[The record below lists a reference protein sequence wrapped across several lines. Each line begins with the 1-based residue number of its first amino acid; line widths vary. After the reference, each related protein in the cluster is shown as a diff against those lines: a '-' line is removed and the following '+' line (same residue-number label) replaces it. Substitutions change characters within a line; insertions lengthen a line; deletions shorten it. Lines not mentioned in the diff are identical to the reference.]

1 MRQRVACR
9 RATMRHGRGREGDAQ
24 VSTNK
29 VARPTTADVARL
41 ASVSTATVSYVLN
54 NAEGRRISAETRE
67 AVYRGRETPRL
78 PAQPGRA
85 QPRPR
90 ARAVWCSY
98 VVPHV
103 AVGEMPMQA
112 GSRMTTELARFGLL
126 QVQIFETE
134 DDQYVVDAIENLDPV
149 AVTTLFPLS
158 PAAIDAVTAA
168 GIPHIEIGTLPALGD
183 PHLSVGE
190 MRVEHLV
197 SRGHRRIAFAYT
209 GIAKWRTLG
218 DAWFEGVSRAA
229 LERDLPPVRVGEVTV
244 DNAADVVTGWVR
256 QGVTA
261 VCAQSD
267 EIALL
272 LLYGIQQ
279 AGLRCP
285 HDLAVIG
292 VDASPMGMVSTPP
305 LTTVEFDPRA
315 FADAAV
321 AAVFDRLGLP
331 SPPSPEL
338 SDIAR
343 LIVRSST

>member
-1 MRQRVACR
+1 M
-9 RATMRHGRGREGDAQ
+9 
-24 VSTNK
+24 STNK

-67 AVYRGRETPRL
+67 AVNRAAKLLGYRPNM
-78 PAQPGRA
+78 A
-85 QPRPR
+85 
-90 ARAVWCSY
+90 ARNLARGKSGVVLY

-134 DDQYVVDAIENLDPV
+134 DDQYVADAIENLDPV

-168 GIPHIEIGTLPALGD
+168 GIPHIEIGALPALGD

-197 SRGHRRIAFAYT
+197 ARGHRRIAFAYT

-218 DAWFEGVSRAA
+218 DAWFEGVARAA
-229 LERDLPPVRVGEVTV
+229 LERGLPPVCVGEVTV
-244 DNAADVVTGWVR
+244 DNAADVATGWVR

-292 VDASPMGMVSTPP
+292 IDASPMGMVSTPP

-338 SDIAR
+338 ADIAR